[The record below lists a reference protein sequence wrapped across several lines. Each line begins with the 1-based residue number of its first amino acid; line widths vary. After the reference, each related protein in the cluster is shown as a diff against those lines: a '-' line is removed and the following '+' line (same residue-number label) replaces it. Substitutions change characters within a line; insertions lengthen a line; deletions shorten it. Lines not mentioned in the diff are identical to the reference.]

1 MHVCWFDRGAV
12 AGIKHAMGGQWF
24 TYWYNGYIYG
34 SEIARGVDVFKL
46 VPNKYITQNEIDAA
60 SQVHVAELNVQNQ
73 QKFFWPENFLA
84 AKASLDQLARRNSLP
99 SQLFTALDDA

>member
-34 SEIARGVDVFKL
+34 SEVARGVDVFKL

-60 SQVHVAELNVQNQ
+60 SLLHVAELNVQNQ
-73 QKFFWPENFLA
+73 QEFVWPEIFVA
-84 AKASLDQLARRNSLP
+84 PRAYLDLLARSN
-99 SQLFTALDDA
+99 ALDSTRVAASH